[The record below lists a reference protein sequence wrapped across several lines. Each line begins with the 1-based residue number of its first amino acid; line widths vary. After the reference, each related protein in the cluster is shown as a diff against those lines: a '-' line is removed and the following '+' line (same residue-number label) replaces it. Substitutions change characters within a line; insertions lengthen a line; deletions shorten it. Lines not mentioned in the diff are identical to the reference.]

1 MGTQPS
7 RRNGAQQPPLFG
19 PCLLWPN
26 GRPSQ
31 QLLSSCFKSLPFYLL
46 LEQRK
51 FILWMKTPRSINIVL
66 QTLSGVNYHE
76 FLALC
81 SKYDI
86 DVSSVSEHI
95 IKKAVWNV
103 FAQTVDIWIWFLCC
117 VLFLMFLCFVFY
129 FVCLQ
134 YNVCCL
140 CGVINNNNLGSAV

>member
-1 MGTQPS
+1 M
-7 RRNGAQQPPLFG
+7 
-19 PCLLWPN
+19 
-26 GRPSQ
+26 
-31 QLLSSCFKSLPFYLL
+31 

-51 FILWMKTPRSINIVL
+51 LILWMKIRRSNNIVL

-103 FAQTVDIWIWFLCC
+103 FAQTVNI
-117 VLFLMFLCFVFY
+117 
-129 FVCLQ
+129 
-134 YNVCCL
+134 
-140 CGVINNNNLGSAV
+140 